1 VLVINGQKKEVYVF
15 EDASL
20 KELRAI
26 AGLDVNFRFFY
37 EGLVVTSIEEE
48 FIFVKEVISGGTIV
62 VSSSSSSSESVTVSK
77 NTSMG

>member
-1 VLVINGQKKEVYVF
+1 
-15 EDASL
+15 
-20 KELRAI
+20 
-26 AGLDVNFRFFY
+26 VNFRFFY